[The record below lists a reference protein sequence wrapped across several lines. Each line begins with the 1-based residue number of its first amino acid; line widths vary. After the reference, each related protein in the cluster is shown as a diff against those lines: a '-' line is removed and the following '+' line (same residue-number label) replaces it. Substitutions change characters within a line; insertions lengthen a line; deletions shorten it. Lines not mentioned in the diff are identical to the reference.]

1 MALEKQITNVRKTS
15 ETPIAMITD
24 DSALS
29 VLQLDRSATAEE
41 IMVRYE
47 MLKFQYKKIKDETG
61 DLRTR
66 LAYQLKQIELDD
78 VYIYFR
84 KKQRI

>member
-1 MALEKQITNVRKTS
+1 
-15 ETPIAMITD
+15 MITD
-24 DSALS
+24 ERALS

-41 IMVRYE
+41 IVAKYE
-47 MLKFQYKKIKDETG
+47 ALKYQYKKIKDETG

-84 KKQRI
+84 RKQRI